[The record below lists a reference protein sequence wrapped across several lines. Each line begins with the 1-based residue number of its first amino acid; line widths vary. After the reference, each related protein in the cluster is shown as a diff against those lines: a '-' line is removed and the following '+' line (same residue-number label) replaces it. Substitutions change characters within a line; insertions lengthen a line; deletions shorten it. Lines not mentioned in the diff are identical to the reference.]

1 VEPELGMDG
10 LLDLIAREA
19 EMNRSELDLNRPL
32 DELGIASLQM
42 INIVFAIEDRYKV
55 TISPEEMQS
64 AATLGE
70 LVTLARARM
79 RNDTPL

>member
-1 VEPELGMDG
+1 MEPELGMDG

>member
-1 VEPELGMDG
+1 VEPELDMDG

-19 EMNRSELDLNRPL
+19 EVNRSELDLNRPL

-55 TISPEEMQS
+55 TISPEEMQA
-64 AATLGE
+64 AATIGE
-70 LVTLARARM
+70 LVALARARM
-79 RNDTPL
+79 RNDTPS